1 MVKRGIIYKIENL
14 IDGKVYIGQTTVGF
28 KQRVYSH
35 KYQLERNVHKNEHL
49 QRAWKKYGR
58 KNFRF
63 SVMEHCSI
71 LEIDEREKKWI
82 EIYDSTNRK
91 KGYNFES
98 GGHKNKTL
106 HKETRGKLS
115 NKAKEFALSPLGKEV
130 IKKRAL
136 KNSGVNHYSA
146 KKVICI
152 NDKKVFGTIN
162 KAADYYDIS
171 QSDISAVCRGARLTV
186 KGLQFAYYKEGKE
199 YSLKEL
205 PPNTGSYSPV
215 AVKVI
220 CKNDGKVFGS
230 MVEAAGYYGVS
241 KKAICKVCK
250 GERISCF
257 SKKYQQ
263 YLQFAYYEEGKKY
276 KLKKNKGLHKM
287 QSIVLTNTGEVFES
301 AGKAAKKY
309 NLSQGSISSCCSGKI
324 KSAGKLPNGEYSV
337 WVYEDEYDKNK
348 DYSFHR
354 HLGSHNPRAKK
365 VICLTTGEVF
375 ETMREA
381 GEKYNISGKGS
392 KISLACTGKRKHVGK
407 LQDGTPLKWAYYED

>member
-1 MVKRGIIYKIENL
+1 MVKRGIIYEIENL

-63 SVMEHCSI
+63 SVIEHCSI

-263 YLQFAYYEEGKKY
+263 YLQFAYYEEGGEY
-276 KLKKNKGLHKM
+276 KLKENVNI
-287 QSIVLTNTGEVFES
+287 QE
-301 AGKAAKKY
+301 
-309 NLSQGSISSCCSGKI
+309 
-324 KSAGKLPNGEYSV
+324 P
-337 WVYEDEYDKNK
+337 
-348 DYSFHR
+348 
-354 HLGSHNPRAKK
+354 KK
-365 VICLTTGEVF
+365 VICINTGEIFRSTWEAAKTYNISQGSLVLCCQGERHSCGKDKNGTPLLWGYLENYDENKTYRHIKNEGARNPKSRPVICVTTGEYF
-375 ETMREA
+375 ESQRQAEI
-381 GEKYNISGKGS
+381 KYNISQG
-392 KISLACTGKRKHVGK
+392 KISMVCTGKRKHAGR
-407 LQDGTPLKWAYYED
+407 LPDGTKLKWEYAD